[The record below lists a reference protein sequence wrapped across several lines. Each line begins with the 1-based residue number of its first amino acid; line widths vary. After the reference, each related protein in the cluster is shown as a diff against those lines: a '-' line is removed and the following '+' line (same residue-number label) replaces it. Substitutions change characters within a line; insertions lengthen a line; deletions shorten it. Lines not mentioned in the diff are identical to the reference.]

1 MRRGA
6 YVATRRQLPFG
17 GDVNVGMV
25 ARRDHSTVA
34 ALLLAVPEALRGVAC
49 AGKVQ
54 LTAYRATLVTADRLR
69 IGDLV
74 GSRLLDLEQLHS
86 DDEAGRGGGVGRHG
100 AGEEEFDWNVGVLP
114 RAFNCSAA
122 KARTSGGV
130 RASGACLETGES
142 EVGEGIYWTSS

>member
-1 MRRGA
+1 MDMRRDA

-49 AGKVQ
+49 ARKVQ

-69 IGDLV
+69 IGDLMGV
-74 GSRLLDLEQLHS
+74 QTSGSGATAQRRRGWARRRRW
-86 DDEAGRGGGVGRHG
+86 EAWRWRGGV
-100 AGEEEFDWNVGVLP
+100 
-114 RAFNCSAA
+114 
-122 KARTSGGV
+122 
-130 RASGACLETGES
+130 
-142 EVGEGIYWTSS
+142 